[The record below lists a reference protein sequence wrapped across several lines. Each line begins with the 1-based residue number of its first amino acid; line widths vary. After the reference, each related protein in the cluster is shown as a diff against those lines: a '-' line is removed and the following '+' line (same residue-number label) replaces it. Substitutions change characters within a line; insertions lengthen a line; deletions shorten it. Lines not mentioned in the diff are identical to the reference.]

1 MMEFS
6 MRDQHF
12 KVQLFRFVDVLASLR
27 RGSDIVQHL
36 DEYFADMRNGYAPL
50 IRTGVS
56 LARIVPI
63 ISGKFLRWNVSG
75 MARQFIAGR
84 NPHDV
89 MKMLRKR
96 RKQRIGFTVDLL
108 GEAVVSEQEADEYAA
123 RCLDLID
130 ELSAQ
135 TRGWSDPLGKNA
147 DLFPVLNIS
156 VKISALYSQINP
168 ADPEE
173 AIDHLAS
180 RLRPIQIGRAF
191 V

>member
-84 NPHDV
+84 NPDDV
-89 MKMLRKR
+89 MKTLRKR
-96 RKQRIGFTVDLL
+96 QRQKIGFTVDLL
-108 GEAVVSEQEADEYAA
+108 GEAVVSEQEANEYAT
-123 RCLDLID
+123 RCRHLL
-130 ELSAQ
+130 EQLAQQ
-135 TRGWSDPLGKNA
+135 TRGWSDPLGQNA
-147 DLFPVLNIS
+147 ALFPVVN
-156 VKISALYSQINP
+156 
-168 ADPEE
+168 
-173 AIDHLAS
+173 
-180 RLRPIQIGRAF
+180 
-191 V
+191 